1 MPRKDM
7 LTDTVTDTTADTG
20 RSEFASQ
27 IPLTDTAGHWRRHG
41 RRPAKRN
48 RKWEK
53 EHRPY
58 RYVNV
63 PTELREQV
71 LALAE
76 HLGVTVDEVARA
88 FVEYGVECIDEEKLY
103 LRAQPNPHGRKMT
116 LFPKERAKGWHE
128 TNAASREIPARKKK
142 RSGQAKRVYP
152 AVSYRLP
159 EKLHDDI
166 CGLAMDLD
174 MPLGDVVSFLLQY
187 GLDAYRSGK
196 LSLKP
201 QPLTVKM
208 TLRRNLS

>member
-7 LTDTVTDTTADTG
+7 LTDTTADTG

-27 IPLTDTAGHWRRHG
+27 IPLTDTAGQWSRHG

-63 PTELREQV
+63 SVELREQV

-76 HLGVTVDEVARA
+76 HLEVTVDEVARA
-88 FVEYGVECIDEEKLY
+88 FVEYGVECVDEEKLQ
-103 LRAQPNPHGRKMT
+103 LRAHPNPHGRKMT
-116 LFPKERAKGWHE
+116 LFPKERAKGWQE
-128 TNAASREIPARKKK
+128 ANESPREIPARSKK
-142 RSGQAKRVYP
+142 RSRQAKRFYP
-152 AVSYRLP
+152 AVSYRLL
-159 EKLHDDI
+159 KKVHDDI
-166 CGLAMDLD
+166 CRLAMDLGV
-174 MPLGDVVSFLLQY
+174 PLGEVVSFLLQY
-187 GLDAYRSGK
+187 GLDAYHSGK

-201 QPLTVKM
+201 QPLIVKM
-208 TLRRNLS
+208 TLCRNRS

>member
-7 LTDTVTDTTADTG
+7 LTDTTADTG

-27 IPLTDTAGHWRRHG
+27 IPLTDTAGHWSRHG

-63 PTELREQV
+63 SVELREQV

-76 HLGVTVDEVARA
+76 HLEVTVDEVARA
-88 FVEYGVECIDEEKLY
+88 FVEYGVECVDEEKLH

-116 LFPKERAKGWHE
+116 LFPKERAKSWQE
-128 TNAASREIPARKKK
+128 TNDAPREIPARKKK
-142 RSGQAKRVYP
+142 QPRQARKVYP

-159 EKLHDDI
+159 KKVHDDI
-166 CGLAMDLD
+166 CRLAMNLD
-174 MPLGDVVSFLLQY
+174 VPLGDVVSFLLQH

-201 QPLTVKM
+201 HPLTVKM
-208 TLRRNLS
+208 TLRRNRS

>member
-7 LTDTVTDTTADTG
+7 LTDTGTDTTADTG

-27 IPLTDTAGHWRRHG
+27 IPLTDTAGHWSRYG

-63 PTELREQV
+63 SVELREQV

-76 HLGVTVDEVARA
+76 HLEVTVDEVARS
-88 FVEYGVECIDEEKLY
+88 FIEYGIECVDEERLH

-116 LFPKERAKGWHE
+116 LFPKERIKGWHE
-128 TNAASREIPARKKK
+128 TNDAPREIPTRKKK
-142 RSGQAKRVYP
+142 RTKQAKRVYP

-159 EKLHDDI
+159 KKVHDDI
-166 CGLAMDLD
+166 CRLAMDLGV
-174 MPLGDVVSFLLQY
+174 PLGDVVSFLSQY

-196 LSLKP
+196 LNLKP

-208 TLRRNLS
+208 TLRRNRS

>member
-7 LTDTVTDTTADTG
+7 LTDTASDTTADTG

-27 IPLTDTAGHWRRHG
+27 IPLTDTAGHWYRHG

-48 RKWEK
+48 RRWEK

-63 PTELREQV
+63 SAELREQV

-76 HLGVTVDEVARA
+76 HLRVTADEVSRA
-88 FVEYGVECIDEEKLY
+88 FVEYGVECVDEEKLH
-103 LRAQPNPHGRKMT
+103 LRAQPNPYGRKMT
-116 LFPKERAKGWHE
+116 LFPKEHAKGWQE
-128 TNAASREIPARKKK
+128 MNDAPREIPARRKK
-142 RSGQAKRVYP
+142 RISQTKKVYP

-159 EKLHDDI
+159 EKVHDDI

-174 MPLGDVVSFLLQY
+174 VPLGDVVSFLLQY
-187 GLDAYRSGK
+187 GLDAYRDGK
-196 LSLKP
+196 LSLQP
-201 QPLTVKM
+201 QPVTMKM

>member
-7 LTDTVTDTTADTG
+7 LTDTVTDTG
-20 RSEFASQ
+20 QSEFASQ
-27 IPLTDTAGHWRRHG
+27 IPLTDTAGQWSRHG

-48 RKWEK
+48 RKWERA
-53 EHRPY
+53 HRPY

-63 PTELREQV
+63 PIELREQV

-76 HLGVTVDEVARA
+76 HLGVTADEVARA
-88 FVEYGVECIDEEKLY
+88 FVEYGIEWVDADKLH
-103 LRAQPNPHGRKMT
+103 LRAQPNPYGRKMT
-116 LFPKERAKGWHE
+116 LFPKERTKSWQE
-128 TNAASREIPARKKK
+128 TNDAPREIPARKKK
-142 RSGQAKRVYP
+142 QMSQAKRVYP

-174 MPLGDVVSFLLQY
+174 VPLGEVVSFLLQH

-196 LSLKP
+196 LSLTP
-201 QPLTVKM
+201 RPLTVKM
-208 TLRRNLS
+208 TLRRQLS

>member
-7 LTDTVTDTTADTG
+7 LTDIVADTTADTG
-20 RSEFASQ
+20 RGEFASQ
-27 IPLTDTAGHWRRHG
+27 IPLTDTAGHWNRYG

-63 PTELREQV
+63 SVELREQV
-71 LALAE
+71 LALAK
-76 HLGVTVDEVARA
+76 HLGVTADEVARA
-88 FVEYGVECIDEEKLY
+88 FIEYGVECVNEEKLH

-116 LFPKERAKGWHE
+116 LFPKEHVKGWHE
-128 TNAASREIPARKKK
+128 TNDAPREIPVRKKK
-142 RSGQAKRVYP
+142 QMSKRKKVYP

-159 EKLHDDI
+159 KKVHEKI
-166 CGLAMDLD
+166 CRLAMNLD
-174 MPLGDVVSFLLQY
+174 VPLGDVVSFLLQH

-196 LSLKP
+196 LSLQP

-208 TLRRNLS
+208 MLRRNRS

>member
-7 LTDTVTDTTADTG
+7 LTDTVPDTTADTG

-27 IPLTDTAGHWRRHG
+27 IPLTDTAGRWSRHG
-41 RRPAKRN
+41 RRPANRN
-48 RKWEK
+48 RRWEK

-63 PTELREQV
+63 SVELREQV

-76 HLGVTVDEVARA
+76 HLGVNVNEVARA
-88 FVEYGVECIDEEKLY
+88 FVEYGVECVDEEKLH

-116 LFPKERAKGWHE
+116 LFPKGHAKGWRK
-128 TNAASREIPARKKK
+128 TNESPREIPARKKK
-142 RSGQAKRVYP
+142 RSKKAKRVYP

-159 EKLHDDI
+159 KKVHDDI
-166 CGLAMDLD
+166 CRLAMDLGV
-174 MPLGDVVSFLLQY
+174 PLGDVVTFLLQH

-196 LSLKP
+196 LNLEP
-201 QPLTVKM
+201 QPMTVKM

>member
-7 LTDTVTDTTADTG
+7 LTDTGTDTTADTG

-27 IPLTDTAGHWRRHG
+27 IPLTDTAGQWSRHG

-76 HLGVTVDEVARA
+76 HLEVTADEVARA
-88 FVEYGVECIDEEKLY
+88 FVEYGVECVDEEKLQ
-103 LRAQPNPHGRKMT
+103 LRAQPNPYGRKMT

-128 TNAASREIPARKKK
+128 TNDAPREIPARKKK

-159 EKLHDDI
+159 EKVHADI

-174 MPLGDVVSFLLQY
+174 VPLGEVVSFLLQH

-196 LSLKP
+196 LSLQP
-201 QPLTVKM
+201 QPLKVKM
-208 TLRRNLS
+208 TLQANKL

>member
-7 LTDTVTDTTADTG
+7 LTDTATDTTADTD

-27 IPLTDTAGHWRRHG
+27 IPLTDTAGHWSRYG

-63 PTELREQV
+63 SVELREQV
-71 LALAE
+71 MALAK
-76 HLGVTVDEVARA
+76 HLEVTADEVARA
-88 FVEYGVECIDEEKLY
+88 FVEYGVECVNEEKLY

-116 LFPKERAKGWHE
+116 LFPKERVKGCHE
-128 TNAASREIPARKKK
+128 VNDVPKEIPVRKKK
-142 RSGQAKRVYP
+142 QMSKAKKVYP
-152 AVSYRLP
+152 AVSYRFP
-159 EKLHDDI
+159 TKVHNDI
-166 CGLAMDLD
+166 CGLAMNLD
-174 MPLGDVVSFLLQY
+174 VPLGEVVSFLLQN
-187 GLDAYRSGK
+187 GLNAYRSGK

-208 TLRRNLS
+208 TLCRNRS

>member
-7 LTDTVTDTTADTG
+7 LTDTGTDTTADTG

-27 IPLTDTAGHWRRHG
+27 IPLTDTAGHWSRYG

-63 PTELREQV
+63 SVELREQV

-76 HLGVTVDEVARA
+76 QLGVTADEVARA
-88 FVEYGVECIDEEKLY
+88 FIEYGIECVDEEKLH
-103 LRAQPNPHGRKMT
+103 LRAQPNPYGRKMT

-128 TNAASREIPARKKK
+128 TNGTPKEIPARKKK
-142 RSGQAKRVYP
+142 RSRQVKKTYP

-159 EKLHDDI
+159 EKVHDEI

-174 MPLGDVVSFLLQY
+174 VPLGDVVSFLLQY
-187 GLDAYRSGK
+187 GLDAYRGGK
-196 LSLKP
+196 LSLQP

-208 TLRRNLS
+208 TLSRNHS

>member
-27 IPLTDTAGHWRRHG
+27 IPLTDTAGHWSRYG

-63 PTELREQV
+63 SVELREQV
-71 LALAE
+71 LALAK
-76 HLGVTVDEVARA
+76 HLGVKADEVARA
-88 FVEYGVECIDEEKLY
+88 FVEYGVECVNEEKLH

-116 LFPKERAKGWHE
+116 LFPKDRAKGWRE
-128 TNAASREIPARKKK
+128 ANDIQKEIPARKKK
-142 RSGQAKRVYP
+142 QMSKVKKVYP

-159 EKLHDDI
+159 KKVHERV
-166 CGLAMDLD
+166 CCLAMNLD
-174 MPLGDVVSFLLQY
+174 VPLGDVVSFLLQH

-201 QPLTVKM
+201 QPVTVKM
-208 TLRRNLS
+208 TLRRNRS

>member
-7 LTDTVTDTTADTG
+7 LTDTVADTG

-27 IPLTDTAGHWRRHG
+27 IPLTDTAGHWHRHG

-63 PTELREQV
+63 SVELREQV

-76 HLGVTVDEVARA
+76 HLEVTVDEVARA
-88 FVEYGVECIDEEKLY
+88 FIEYGIECVDEEKLH

-116 LFPKERAKGWHE
+116 LYPKERAKGWHE
-128 TNAASREIPARKKK
+128 TNNVPKEIPARKKK
-142 RSGQAKRVYP
+142 HMSQAKKVYP

-159 EKLHDDI
+159 KKAHDDI
-166 CGLAMDLD
+166 CRLAMDLD
-174 MPLGDVVSFLLQY
+174 VPLGDVVSFLLQY

-196 LSLKP
+196 LSFKP
-201 QPLTVKM
+201 HPLTVKM
-208 TLRRNLS
+208 ILRRNQS

>member
-7 LTDTVTDTTADTG
+7 LTDTPADTS
-20 RSEFASQ
+20 RSEFTSQ
-27 IPLTDTAGHWRRHG
+27 IPLTDTAGHWSRYG

-76 HLGVTVDEVARA
+76 HLGVTADEVARA
-88 FVEYGVECIDEEKLY
+88 FIEYGIECVDEEKLK
-103 LRAQPNPHGRKMT
+103 LRALPNPYGRKMT
-116 LFPKERAKGWHE
+116 LFPNERAKGWHE
-128 TNAASREIPARKKK
+128 TNDAPKDIPTRKKK
-142 RSGQAKRVYP
+142 RTKQAKRVYP

-159 EKLHDDI
+159 EKVHDDI
-166 CGLAMDLD
+166 CGFAMDLD
-174 MPLGDVVSFLLQY
+174 VPLGDIVTFLLQY
-187 GLDAYRSGK
+187 GIEAYRSGK
-196 LSLKP
+196 LSLEP

-208 TLRRNLS
+208 TLRRKQ

>member
-7 LTDTVTDTTADTG
+7 LTDTVTDTPADTD

-27 IPLTDTAGHWRRHG
+27 IPLTDTAGHWSRHG

-48 RKWEK
+48 RTWEK
-53 EHRPY
+53 KHRPY

-63 PTELREQV
+63 SVELREQV
-71 LALAE
+71 LALAK

-88 FVEYGVECIDEEKLY
+88 FVEYGVACVDEERLH
-103 LRAQPNPHGRKMT
+103 LRAQSNPHGRKMT
-116 LFPKERAKGWHE
+116 LFPKERAKGWQE
-128 TNAASREIPARKKK
+128 ANESPREIPARKKK
-142 RSGQAKRVYP
+142 RISMAKRVYP

-159 EKLHDDI
+159 EKVHDDI

-174 MPLGDVVSFLLQY
+174 VPLGEVVSFLLQH

-196 LSLKP
+196 LSLQP

>member
-1 MPRKDM
+1 MPRKNM
-7 LTDTVTDTTADTG
+7 LTDTPADTD

-27 IPLTDTAGHWRRHG
+27 IPLTDTAGHWSRYG

-76 HLGVTVDEVARA
+76 HLGVTADEVARA
-88 FVEYGVECIDEEKLY
+88 FIEYGIECVDDEKLK
-103 LRAQPNPHGRKMT
+103 LRAQPNPYGRKMT
-116 LFPKERAKGWHE
+116 LFPKESAKGWYE
-128 TNAASREIPARKKK
+128 TNDALKEIPARKKK
-142 RSGQAKRVYP
+142 RTKQAKRVYP

-159 EKLHDDI
+159 EKVHDDI
-166 CGLAMDLD
+166 CGFAMDLD
-174 MPLGDVVSFLLQY
+174 VPLGDIVTFLLQY
-187 GLDAYRSGK
+187 GIEAYRSGK
-196 LSLKP
+196 LSLEP

-208 TLRRNLS
+208 TLRRNQ

>member
-7 LTDTVTDTTADTG
+7 LTDTVTDTTADTS

-27 IPLTDTAGHWRRHG
+27 IPLTDTAGHWSRHG

-63 PTELREQV
+63 SVELREQV

-76 HLGVTVDEVARA
+76 HLEVTVDEVARA
-88 FVEYGVECIDEEKLY
+88 FIEYGIECVNEEKLH

-116 LFPKERAKGWHE
+116 LFPKERVKGWHE
-128 TNAASREIPARKKK
+128 ANDVPKEIPARKKK
-142 RSGQAKRVYP
+142 QMSKVKKVYP
-152 AVSYRLP
+152 AVSYRLS
-159 EKLHDDI
+159 EKVHEDI
-166 CGLAMDLD
+166 CGLARKLD
-174 MPLGDVVSFLLQY
+174 VPLGDVVSFLLQY
-187 GLDAYRSGK
+187 GLDAYCSGK
-196 LSLKP
+196 LNLKP

-208 TLRRNLS
+208 TLRRNRS

>member
-7 LTDTVTDTTADTG
+7 LTDTPADTD

-27 IPLTDTAGHWRRHG
+27 IPLTDTAGHWSRHG

-48 RKWEK
+48 RRWER

-76 HLGVTVDEVARA
+76 HLEVTVDEVARA
-88 FVEYGVECIDEEKLY
+88 FIKYGIECVDEEKLH
-103 LRAQPNPHGRKMT
+103 LRAQPNPYGRKMT
-116 LFPKERAKGWHE
+116 LFPKERAKGWYE
-128 TNAASREIPARKKK
+128 TNGTQKEIPARKKK
-142 RSGQAKRVYP
+142 RTKQAKRVYP

-159 EKLHDDI
+159 EKVHDEI

-174 MPLGDVVSFLLQY
+174 VPLGDIVTFLLQH
-187 GLDAYRSGK
+187 GLDVYRSGK
-196 LSLKP
+196 LKLEP

-208 TLRRNLS
+208 TLRRNQS

>member
-27 IPLTDTAGHWRRHG
+27 IPLTDTAGHWSRHG

-63 PTELREQV
+63 SVELREQV

-76 HLGVTVDEVARA
+76 HLGVTTDEVARA
-88 FVEYGVECIDEEKLY
+88 FVEYGVECVDEEKLY
-103 LRAQPNPHGRKMT
+103 LRPQPNPYGRKMT
-116 LFPKERAKGWHE
+116 LFPKERVKGWHE
-128 TNAASREIPARKKK
+128 TNDAPREIPVRKKNQMSK
-142 RSGQAKRVYP
+142 VKKVYP
-152 AVSYRLP
+152 AVSYRFP
-159 EKLHDDI
+159 AKVHNDI
-166 CGLAMDLD
+166 CGLAMNLD
-174 MPLGDVVSFLLQY
+174 VPLGDVVSFLLQH

-208 TLRRNLS
+208 TLQANKL

>member
-7 LTDTVTDTTADTG
+7 LTDTTADTG

-27 IPLTDTAGHWRRHG
+27 IPLTDTAGYWNRYG

-48 RKWEK
+48 RKWER

-63 PTELREQV
+63 SVELREQV

-76 HLGVTVDEVARA
+76 HLEVTVDEVARA
-88 FVEYGVECIDEEKLY
+88 FIEYGIDCVDEEKLH
-103 LRAQPNPHGRKMT
+103 LRAQPNPYGRKMT
-116 LFPKERAKGWHE
+116 LFPKERAKGWQE
-128 TNAASREIPARKKK
+128 TNDAPREIPVRRKRRIKQTKK
-142 RSGQAKRVYP
+142 VYP

-159 EKLHDDI
+159 EKVHDDI
-166 CGLAMDLD
+166 CSLAMDLD
-174 MPLGDVVSFLLQY
+174 VPLGDVVSSLLQY
-187 GLDAYRSGK
+187 GLDAYRNGR

-208 TLRRNLS
+208 TLQRNQP

>member
-27 IPLTDTAGHWRRHG
+27 IPLTDTAGHWSRYG

-88 FVEYGVECIDEEKLY
+88 FVEYGIQCMDEEKLK
-103 LRAQPNPHGRKMT
+103 LRVQPNPHGRKMT

-128 TNAASREIPARKKK
+128 SNEAPKEIPARKKK
-142 RSGQAKRVYP
+142 RTKQAKKVYP

-159 EKLHDDI
+159 EKVQDGI
-166 CGLAMDLD
+166 CGLATDLGV
-174 MPLGDVVSFLLQY
+174 PLGEVVSFLLQH

-196 LSLKP
+196 LSLQP

-208 TLRRNLS
+208 TLRRNRS

>member
-27 IPLTDTAGHWRRHG
+27 IPLTDTAGHWSRYG

-63 PTELREQV
+63 SVELREQV
-71 LALAE
+71 LALAK
-76 HLGVTVDEVARA
+76 HLGVTADEVARA
-88 FVEYGVECIDEEKLY
+88 FVEYGVECVNEEKLH

-116 LFPKERAKGWHE
+116 LFPKERAKSWQQ
-128 TNAASREIPARKKK
+128 TNDAPREIPTRKKK
-142 RSGQAKRVYP
+142 RMSKAKKVYP
-152 AVSYRLP
+152 AISYRFP
-159 EKLHDDI
+159 AKVHNDI
-166 CGLAMDLD
+166 CSLAMNLD
-174 MPLGDVVSFLLQY
+174 VPLGDVVSFLLQH

-196 LSLKP
+196 LSLQP

-208 TLRRNLS
+208 TLRRNRS

>member
-1 MPRKDM
+1 MQRKDM
-7 LTDTVTDTTADTG
+7 LTDTVADTTADTG

-27 IPLTDTAGHWRRHG
+27 IPLTDTAGHWARHG

-63 PTELREQV
+63 SVELREQV

-88 FVEYGVECIDEEKLY
+88 FVEYVLECVDEEKLH

-116 LFPKERAKGWHE
+116 LFPKERAKGWQA
-128 TNAASREIPARKKK
+128 TNESPREIPARKKK

-152 AVSYRLP
+152 AVSYRLL
-159 EKLHDDI
+159 ENVHDDI
-166 CGLAMDLD
+166 YSLAMDLD
-174 MPLGDVVSFLLQY
+174 VPLGEVVSFLLRY
-187 GLDAYRSGK
+187 GLDAYRNGR